1 MPIDPARLNAVGDLV
16 LTDPR
21 ELRAL
26 ADPLRLT
33 LFDLVRRH
41 GPATSSELARRTEQ
55 DHASIEE
62 HLRELQSVGLVEQ
75 AVADDGDVHWT
86 TSVKGIY
93 FEIPDEP
100 EGQHAARALS
110 NAMLAKYADLPTAW
124 VREDEPK
131 LELEWARAA
140 GLFNAR
146 VDLTAV
152 ELRDIQDELSGCSGP
167 SRLAHPRT
175 CRPVPPGSGSWPTSC
190 PRPGETL
197 LLAGRPSQAPSSRLP
212 SSP

>member
-1 MPIDPARLNAVGDLV
+1 M
-16 LTDPR
+16 
-21 ELRAL
+21 
-26 ADPLRLT
+26 
-33 LFDLVRRH
+33 
-41 GPATSSELARRTEQ
+41 
-55 DHASIEE
+55 
-62 HLRELQSVGLVEQ
+62 
-75 AVADDGDVHWT
+75 
-86 TSVKGIY
+86 KGIY

-152 ELRDIQDELSGCSGP
+152 ELRDIQDELERLLGP
-167 SRLAHPRT
+167 FTTRASEDMPAGAARVRILAYFLPEARRDT
-175 CRPVPPGSGSWPTSC
+175 P
-190 PRPGETL
+190 
-197 LLAGRPSQAPSSRLP
+197 AGR
-212 SSP
+212 

>member
-1 MPIDPARLNAVGDLV
+1 MSLSIDPARLNAVGDLV

-26 ADPLRLT
+26 ANPLRLM

-41 GPATSSELARRTEQ
+41 GPATSAELARRTEQ
-55 DHASIEE
+55 DRASLEE
-62 HLRELQSVGLVEQ
+62 HLRELESVGFVEQ
-75 AVADDGDVHWT
+75 AVSDGGDVSWT

-100 EGQHAARALS
+100 EGQQAARELS
-110 NAMLAKYADLPTAW
+110 NVMLAKYADLPTAW
-124 VREDEPK
+124 VREEEPK

-146 VDLTAV
+146 VDLTAE
-152 ELRDIQDELSGCSGP
+152 ELRGIQADLE
-167 SRLAHPRT
+167 RLLEPFTTRSSENVPADAAAVRILAYFLPEAGQD
-175 CRPVPPGSGSWPTSC
+175 PPG
-190 PRPGETL
+190 GE
-197 LLAGRPSQAPSSRLP
+197 
-212 SSP
+212 